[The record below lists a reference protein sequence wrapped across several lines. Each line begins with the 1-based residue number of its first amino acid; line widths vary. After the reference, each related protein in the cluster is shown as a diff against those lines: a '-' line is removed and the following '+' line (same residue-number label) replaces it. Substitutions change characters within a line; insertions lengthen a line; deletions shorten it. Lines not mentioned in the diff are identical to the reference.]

1 MFLKF
6 ALLLVCALAAYA
18 TTEQGDAEAAKLV
31 DEIVRL
37 LPDVEAEPIETNRL
51 LNAHTRVAMAEF
63 HPDIADRAHQ
73 MSDYDKKRLSAMW
86 RMSKNLFG
94 YASEPRSSYI
104 RFG

>member
-37 LPDVEAEPIETNRL
+37 LPDVEAEPSKL
-51 LNAHTRVAMAEF
+51 F
-63 HPDIADRAHQ
+63 DRF
-73 MSDYDKKRLSAMW
+73 K
-86 RMSKNLFG
+86 G
-94 YASEPRSSYI
+94 YLKCYT
-104 RFG
+104 